1 MMVMREIFTNRAKK
15 ALQFA
20 QEEAKLLRH
29 RTVGTEHILL
39 GLINEMDGI
48 AGKTLREAG
57 LTSDDVRDEIEH
69 LIDYGP
75 ERREGEPDSK
85 DIVLPYSP
93 RARQIMSYA
102 ADEAR
107 RLNSPL
113 IGTEHLLLGL
123 LRDDKILSSQIMKN
137 LNLSLSKIR
146 QSISKK
152 LGVSLNPNQ
161 KKGVRG
167 RTTTPLTKA
176 QNSKSKTPTLDTL
189 ARDLT
194 KAAREDRLDPIV
206 GREPE
211 VRRLTQI
218 LSRRTKNNPVLVG
231 EPGVGKTAIA
241 EGFAQKIVTGE
252 VPASLMNKRLMALDM
267 GSLVAGTK
275 YRGEFEERMKKII
288 EEIYDDGDVILFV
301 DELHTLIGAGGAEGA
316 IDASNILKPALARG
330 ELQTIGATT
339 SDEYQKYIEKD
350 AALERRFSSILV
362 DAPTNDETI
371 AILQGLKDRYEEHHH
386 VVISDEAITS
396 AVRLSARYIQDR
408 ELPDKAID
416 LMDESAAKVRLDLT
430 DGPSPYKAEMDKLNQ
445 LILEKEQAIANQ
457 NFEVAAKIRQAEINQ
472 ANRIKELTESKQL
485 DERPIVQSDDIA
497 DVLGQWTG
505 IPVNELQETESKKL
519 MNLEKEL
526 HKRVIGQEEA
536 VSAVARAVRRARSG
550 IKNPNRPIGSFMFL
564 GPTGVGKTELAKS
577 LAEVMFGSEEDLIR
591 IDMSEYMEK
600 FTTSRLVGSP
610 PGYVGYDEGGQ
621 LTEKIRQKPYS
632 VVLLDEIEKA
642 HPDVFNVLLQ
652 VLDDGQLTDGKGR
665 RVDFKNTIIIMSSN
679 LGATALRD
687 EKEVGF
693 GASERKL
700 DHDSMESKIREEMK
714 KHMRPEFLNRIDEA
728 IVFHSLG
735 KDELRQIVKLLTD
748 NLIKQLVEQDIDLR
762 ITTAALDILADAGYD
777 PEYGARPLRRAIQSK
792 VEDMLSDAIISGEA
806 KAGDR
811 ITVGGSQGEIT
822 LRHRAGSTDNK
833 TEENNGEKVT
843 VTS

>member
-15 ALQFA
+15 ALQYA
-20 QEEAKLLRH
+20 QEEAKMLRH

-39 GLINEMDGI
+39 GLVTEEDGI

-57 LTSDDVRDEIEH
+57 LTSEDVRDEIEH

-75 ERREGEPDSK
+75 DRKENEPDSK
-85 DIVLPYSP
+85 DVILPYSP
-93 RARQIMSYA
+93 RSRQIMSYA

-123 LRDDKILSSQIMKN
+123 LRDDKILSSQIIKN

-152 LGVSLNPNQ
+152 LGVSLNPN
-161 KKGVRG
+161 KKSSRG
-167 RTTTPLTKA
+167 RTTPPTQST
-176 QNSKSKTPTLDTL
+176 SKSKTPTLDSL

-194 KAAREDRLDPIV
+194 KAAREERLDPIV
-206 GREPE
+206 GREKE

-241 EGFAQKIVTGE
+241 EGFAQKIIAGE
-252 VPASLMNKRLMALDM
+252 VPGNLMNKRLMALDM

-275 YRGEFEERMKKII
+275 YRGEFEERMKKVI
-288 EEIYDDGDVILFV
+288 EEIYEDGEVILFV

-362 DAPTNDETI
+362 NSPTNEETI
-371 AILQGLKDRYEEHHH
+371 AILEGLKDRYEDHHH
-386 VVISDEAITS
+386 VTISDEAIAA
-396 AVRLSARYIQDR
+396 AVNLSARYIQDR

-416 LMDESAAKVRLDLT
+416 LMDESASKVRLDLT
-430 DGPSPYKAEMDKLNQ
+430 DGPSPYKAEMDKLNE
-445 LILEKEQAIANQ
+445 LILEKEQAISNQ
-457 NFEVAAKIRQAEINQ
+457 NFEVAAKIRQDEIKQ
-472 ANRIKELTESKQL
+472 TIRIKDLQEIKELE
-485 DERPIVQSDDIA
+485 DRPVVNSDDIA

-505 IPVNELQETESKKL
+505 IPVNKLQETESKRL
-519 MNLEKEL
+519 MNLEQEL

-550 IKNPNRPIGSFMFL
+550 IKDPNRPIGSFMFL

-621 LTEKIRQKPYS
+621 LTEKIRKKPYS

-693 GASERKL
+693 GAGERKL
-700 DHDSMESKIREEMK
+700 DHGSMESKIREEMK
-714 KHMRPEFLNRIDEA
+714 KHLRPEFLNRIDEA
-728 IVFHSLG
+728 IVFHALG
-735 KDELRQIVKLLTD
+735 AEELREIVKLLTD
-748 NLIKQLVEQDIDLR
+748 DLINQLAEQGIDLR
-762 ITTAALDILADAGYD
+762 ITNAALDIIADAGYD
-777 PEYGARPLRRAIQSK
+777 PEYGARPLRRAIQTK
-792 VEDMLSDAIISGEA
+792 VEDMLSDEIISGA
-806 KAGDR
+806 VKAGDS
-811 ITVGGSQGEIT
+811 ITIGGSQGNIT
-822 LRHRAGSTDNK
+822 LRHRAGISDNK
-833 TEENNGEKVT
+833 TEENNGEKVKI
-843 VTS
+843 TS

>member
-15 ALQFA
+15 ALQYA
-20 QEEAKLLRH
+20 QEEAKMLRH

-39 GLINEMDGI
+39 GLVTEEDGI

-57 LTSDDVRDEIEH
+57 LTSEDVRDEIEH

-75 ERREGEPDSK
+75 DRKENELDSK
-85 DIVLPYSP
+85 DVILPYSP
-93 RARQIMSYA
+93 RSRQIMSYA

-123 LRDDKILSSQIMKN
+123 LRDDKILSSQIIKN

-152 LGVSLNPNQ
+152 LGVSLNPN
-161 KKGVRG
+161 KKSSRG
-167 RTTTPLTKA
+167 RTTPPTQST
-176 QNSKSKTPTLDTL
+176 SKSKTPTLDSL

-194 KAAREDRLDPIV
+194 KAAREERLDPIV
-206 GREPE
+206 GREKE

-241 EGFAQKIVTGE
+241 EGFAQKIIAGE
-252 VPASLMNKRLMALDM
+252 VPGNLMNKRLMALDM

-275 YRGEFEERMKKII
+275 YRGEFEERMKKVI
-288 EEIYDDGDVILFV
+288 EEIYEDGEVILFV

-362 DAPTNDETI
+362 NSPTNEETI
-371 AILQGLKDRYEEHHH
+371 AILEGLKDRYEDHHH
-386 VVISDEAITS
+386 VTISDEAIAA
-396 AVRLSARYIQDR
+396 AVNLSARYIQDR

-416 LMDESAAKVRLDLT
+416 LMDESASKVRLDLT
-430 DGPSPYKAEMDKLNQ
+430 DGPSPYKAEMDKLNE
-445 LILEKEQAIANQ
+445 LILEKEQAISNQ
-457 NFEVAAKIRQAEINQ
+457 NFEVAAKIRQDEIKQ
-472 ANRIKELTESKQL
+472 TIRIKDLQENKELE
-485 DERPIVQSDDIA
+485 DRPVVDSDDIA

-505 IPVNELQETESKKL
+505 IPVNKLQETESKRL
-519 MNLEKEL
+519 MNLEQEL

-550 IKNPNRPIGSFMFL
+550 IKDPNRPIGSFMFL

-621 LTEKIRQKPYS
+621 LTEKIRKKPYS

-693 GASERKL
+693 GAGERKL
-700 DHDSMESKIREEMK
+700 DHGSMESKIREEMK
-714 KHMRPEFLNRIDEA
+714 KHLRPEFLNRIDEA
-728 IVFHSLG
+728 IVFHALG
-735 KDELRQIVKLLTD
+735 AEELREIVKLLTD
-748 NLIKQLVEQDIDLR
+748 DLISQLAEQGIDLR
-762 ITTAALDILADAGYD
+762 ITNAALDIIADAGYD
-777 PEYGARPLRRAIQSK
+777 PEYGARPLRRAIQTK
-792 VEDMLSDAIISGEA
+792 VEDMLSDEIISGA
-806 KAGDR
+806 VKAGDS
-811 ITVGGSQGEIT
+811 ITIGGSQGNIT
-822 LRHRAGSTDNK
+822 LRHRAGISDNK
-833 TEENNGEKVT
+833 TEENNGEKVKI
-843 VTS
+843 TS

>member
-15 ALQFA
+15 ALQYA
-20 QEEAKLLRH
+20 QEEAKMLRH

-39 GLINEMDGI
+39 GLVTEEDGI

-57 LTSDDVRDEIEH
+57 LTSEDVRDEIEH

-75 ERREGEPDSK
+75 DRKENEPDSK
-85 DIVLPYSP
+85 DVILPYSP
-93 RARQIMSYA
+93 RSRQIMSYA

-123 LRDDKILSSQIMKN
+123 LRDDKILSSQIIKN

-152 LGVSLNPNQ
+152 LGVSLNPN
-161 KKGVRG
+161 KKSSRG
-167 RTTTPLTKA
+167 RTTPPTQST
-176 QNSKSKTPTLDTL
+176 SKSKTPTLDSL

-194 KAAREDRLDPIV
+194 KAAREERLDPIV
-206 GREPE
+206 GREKE

-241 EGFAQKIVTGE
+241 EGFAQKIIAGE
-252 VPASLMNKRLMALDM
+252 VPGNLMNKRLMALDM

-275 YRGEFEERMKKII
+275 YRGEFEERMKKVI
-288 EEIYDDGDVILFV
+288 EEIYEDGEVILFV

-362 DAPTNDETI
+362 NSPTNEETI
-371 AILQGLKDRYEEHHH
+371 AILEGLKDRYEDHHH
-386 VVISDEAITS
+386 VTISDEAIAA
-396 AVRLSARYIQDR
+396 AVNLSARYIQDR

-416 LMDESAAKVRLDLT
+416 LMDESASKVRLDLT
-430 DGPSPYKAEMDKLNQ
+430 DGPSPYKAEMDKLNK
-445 LILEKEQAIANQ
+445 LILEKEQAISNQ
-457 NFEVAAKIRQAEINQ
+457 NFEVAAKIRQDEIKQ
-472 ANRIKELTESKQL
+472 TIRIKDLQEIKELE
-485 DERPIVQSDDIA
+485 DRPVVNSDDIA

-505 IPVNELQETESKKL
+505 IPVNKLQETESKRL
-519 MNLEKEL
+519 MNLEQEL

-550 IKNPNRPIGSFMFL
+550 IKDPNRPIGSFMFL

-621 LTEKIRQKPYS
+621 LTEKIRKKPYS

-693 GASERKL
+693 GAGERKL
-700 DHDSMESKIREEMK
+700 DHGSMESKIREEMK
-714 KHMRPEFLNRIDEA
+714 KHLRPEFLNRIDEA
-728 IVFHSLG
+728 IVFHALG
-735 KDELRQIVKLLTD
+735 AKELREIVKLLTD
-748 NLIKQLVEQDIDLR
+748 DLINQLAEQGIDLR
-762 ITTAALDILADAGYD
+762 ITNAALDIIADAGYD
-777 PEYGARPLRRAIQSK
+777 PEYGARPLRRAIQTK
-792 VEDMLSDAIISGEA
+792 VEDMLSDEIISGA
-806 KAGDR
+806 VKAGDS
-811 ITVGGSQGEIT
+811 ITIGGSQGNIT
-822 LRHRAGSTDNK
+822 LRHRAGISDNK
-833 TEENNGEKVT
+833 TEENNGEKVKI
-843 VTS
+843 TS

>member
-15 ALQFA
+15 ALQYA
-20 QEEAKLLRH
+20 QEEAKMLRH

-39 GLINEMDGI
+39 GLVTEEDGI

-57 LTSDDVRDEIEH
+57 LTSEDVRDEIEH

-75 ERREGEPDSK
+75 ERKENEPDSK
-85 DIVLPYSP
+85 DVILPYSP
-93 RARQIMSYA
+93 RSRQIMSYA

-123 LRDDKILSSQIMKN
+123 LRDDKILSSQIIKN

-152 LGVSLNPNQ
+152 LGVSLNPN
-161 KKGVRG
+161 KKSSRG
-167 RTTTPLTKA
+167 RTTPPTQST
-176 QNSKSKTPTLDTL
+176 SKSKTPTLDSL

-194 KAAREDRLDPIV
+194 KAAREERLDPIV
-206 GREPE
+206 GREKE

-241 EGFAQKIVTGE
+241 EGFAQKIIAGE
-252 VPASLMNKRLMALDM
+252 VPGNLMNKRLMALDM

-275 YRGEFEERMKKII
+275 YRGEFEERMKKVI
-288 EEIYDDGDVILFV
+288 EEIYEDGEVILFV

-362 DAPTNDETI
+362 NSPTNEETI
-371 AILQGLKDRYEEHHH
+371 AILEGLKDRYEDHHH
-386 VVISDEAITS
+386 VTISDEAIAA
-396 AVRLSARYIQDR
+396 AVNLSARYIQDR

-416 LMDESAAKVRLDLT
+416 LMDESASKVRLDLT
-430 DGPSPYKAEMDKLNQ
+430 DGPSPYKAEMDKLNE
-445 LILEKEQAIANQ
+445 LILEKEQAISNQ
-457 NFEVAAKIRQAEINQ
+457 NFEVAAKIRQDEIKQ
-472 ANRIKELTESKQL
+472 TIRIKDLQENKELE
-485 DERPIVQSDDIA
+485 DRPVVDSDDIA

-505 IPVNELQETESKKL
+505 IPVNKLQETESKRL
-519 MNLEKEL
+519 MNLEQEL

-550 IKNPNRPIGSFMFL
+550 IKDPNRPIGSFMFL

-621 LTEKIRQKPYS
+621 LTEKIRKKPYS

-693 GASERKL
+693 GAGERKL
-700 DHDSMESKIREEMK
+700 DHGSMESKIREEMK
-714 KHMRPEFLNRIDEA
+714 KHLRPEFLNRIDEA
-728 IVFHSLG
+728 IVFHALG
-735 KDELRQIVKLLTD
+735 AKELREIVKLLTD
-748 NLIKQLVEQDIDLR
+748 DLINQLAEQGIDLR
-762 ITTAALDILADAGYD
+762 ITNAALDIIADAGYD
-777 PEYGARPLRRAIQSK
+777 PEYGARPLRRAIQTK
-792 VEDMLSDAIISGEA
+792 VEDMLSDEIISGA
-806 KAGDR
+806 VKAGDS
-811 ITVGGSQGEIT
+811 ITIGGSQGNIT
-822 LRHRAGSTDNK
+822 LRHRAGNTDNK
-833 TEENNGEKVT
+833 TEENNGEKVKI
-843 VTS
+843 TS

>member
-15 ALQFA
+15 ALQYA
-20 QEEAKLLRH
+20 QEEAKMLRH

-39 GLINEMDGI
+39 GLVTEEDGI

-57 LTSDDVRDEIEH
+57 LTSEDVRDEIEH

-75 ERREGEPDSK
+75 ERKENEPDSK
-85 DIVLPYSP
+85 DVILPYSP
-93 RARQIMSYA
+93 RSRQIMSYA

-123 LRDDKILSSQIMKN
+123 LRDDKILSSQIIKN

-152 LGVSLNPNQ
+152 LGVSLNPN
-161 KKGVRG
+161 KKSSRG
-167 RTTTPLTKA
+167 RTTPPTQST
-176 QNSKSKTPTLDTL
+176 SKSKTPTLDSL

-194 KAAREDRLDPIV
+194 KAAREERLDPIV
-206 GREPE
+206 GREKE

-241 EGFAQKIVTGE
+241 EGFAQKIIAGE
-252 VPASLMNKRLMALDM
+252 VPGNLMNKRLMALDM

-275 YRGEFEERMKKII
+275 YRGEFEERMKKVI
-288 EEIYDDGDVILFV
+288 EEIYEDGEVILFV

-330 ELQTIGATT
+330 EIQTIGATT

-362 DAPTNDETI
+362 NSPTNEETI
-371 AILQGLKDRYEEHHH
+371 AILEGLKDRYEDHHH
-386 VVISDEAITS
+386 VTISDEAIAA
-396 AVRLSARYIQDR
+396 AVNLSARYIQDR

-416 LMDESAAKVRLDLT
+416 LMDESASKVRLDLT
-430 DGPSPYKAEMDKLNQ
+430 DGPSPYKAEMDKLNE
-445 LILEKEQAIANQ
+445 LILEKEQAISNQ
-457 NFEVAAKIRQAEINQ
+457 NFEVAAKIRQDEIKQ
-472 ANRIKELTESKQL
+472 TIRIKDLQEIKELE
-485 DERPIVQSDDIA
+485 DRPVVNSDDIA

-505 IPVNELQETESKKL
+505 IPVNKLQETESKRL
-519 MNLEKEL
+519 MNLEQEL

-550 IKNPNRPIGSFMFL
+550 IKDPNRPIGSFMFL

-621 LTEKIRQKPYS
+621 LTEKIRKKPYS

-693 GASERKL
+693 GAGERKL
-700 DHDSMESKIREEMK
+700 DHGSMESKIREEMK
-714 KHMRPEFLNRIDEA
+714 KHLRPEFLNRIDEA
-728 IVFHSLG
+728 IVFHALG
-735 KDELRQIVKLLTD
+735 AKELREIVKLLTD
-748 NLIKQLVEQDIDLR
+748 DLINQLAEQGIDLR
-762 ITTAALDILADAGYD
+762 ITNAALDIIADAGYD
-777 PEYGARPLRRAIQSK
+777 PEYGARPLRRAIQTK
-792 VEDMLSDAIISGEA
+792 VEDMLSDEIISGA
-806 KAGDR
+806 VKAGDS
-811 ITVGGSQGEIT
+811 ITIGGSQGNIT
-822 LRHRAGSTDNK
+822 LRHRAGNTDNK
-833 TEENNGEKVT
+833 TEENNDKKVKVT
-843 VTS
+843 L